1 MPRVSVGGNDLGGGP
16 VIAAR
21 KEHRFSPMLLA
32 LSVEGYMVD
41 GVGKR
46 RRLVIGDDLGGAPLG
61 RLYPAH
67 RGARAIDRLHRRLAG
82 VVGLTPLVYVWRSLE
97 SSVLTEFRG
106 GIISSSPHFSLDDRR
121 TF

>member
-1 MPRVSVGGNDLGGGP
+1 
-16 VIAAR
+16 
-21 KEHRFSPMLLA
+21 
-32 LSVEGYMVD
+32 
-41 GVGKR
+41 
-46 RRLVIGDDLGGAPLG
+46 
-61 RLYPAH
+61 
-67 RGARAIDRLHRRLAG
+67 